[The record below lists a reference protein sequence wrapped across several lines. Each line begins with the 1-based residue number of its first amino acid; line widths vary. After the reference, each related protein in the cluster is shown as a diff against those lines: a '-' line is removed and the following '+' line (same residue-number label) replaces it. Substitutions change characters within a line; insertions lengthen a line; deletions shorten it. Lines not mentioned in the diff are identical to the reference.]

1 MTSEEFWQRLS
12 TAMVLPREQSI
23 RILFIG
29 DVIGR
34 PGRKLVKHLVPEL
47 RRVAGIDFVLLNGE
61 NLAGGFGITE
71 KTYAETINA
80 GVDAMTMGNH
90 WNDKPD
96 IHKLRAANAQIVFPH
111 NLADL
116 PDAAN
121 IPEFEIPG
129 CNRRLVVLNLLGQ
142 FAMKTGCGN
151 PFEFLKSKRQ
161 EIQEKKAS
169 GHYIIVGD
177 IHAEASSEKQA
188 ILWFLNGIA
197 SAIVGTH
204 THTPTADER
213 VTASGSA
220 FLSDLGMTGAYN
232 SIIGMSIE
240 KTLKRYFPPIQKGPH
255 EVADRNPWF
264 NGFLVEIDK
273 RENLAVSAHR
283 LQYRECDEHW
293 VISSVNRD
301 AI

>member
-1 MTSEEFWQRLS
+1 MTSEEFWRQLS
-12 TAMVLPREQSI
+12 TAMLLPREQSV
-23 RILFIG
+23 RILFVG

-34 PGRKLVKHLVPEL
+34 PGRKIVKQLLPEL

-71 KTYAETINA
+71 KTYVETMNA

-96 IHKLRAANAQIVFPH
+96 IHKLRTSDARIVFPH
-111 NLADL
+111 NLTEL
-116 PDAAN
+116 PQAAN
-121 IPEFEIPG
+121 IPEFDIPG
-129 CNRRLVVLNLLGQ
+129 CNRRLVVLNFLGQ
-142 FAMKTGCGN
+142 FAMKTSYGN

-161 EIQEKKAS
+161 ELQEKMAS

-177 IHAEASSEKQA
+177 VHAEASSEKQA
-188 ILWFLNGIA
+188 ILWYLNGLA
-197 SAIVGTH
+197 AAIVGTH
-204 THTPTADER
+204 THTPTSDER
-213 VTASGSA
+213 ITASGSA
-220 FLSDLGMTGAYN
+220 FLSDIGMTGAYN

-240 KTLKRYFPPIQKGPH
+240 KTLKRYFPPTQKGPH
-255 EVADRNPWF
+255 EVADHNPWF
-264 NGFLVEIDK
+264 TGFLVEINKSD
-273 RENLAVSAHR
+273 NLAVSAHR
-283 LQYRECDEHW
+283 LQYRERDAHW